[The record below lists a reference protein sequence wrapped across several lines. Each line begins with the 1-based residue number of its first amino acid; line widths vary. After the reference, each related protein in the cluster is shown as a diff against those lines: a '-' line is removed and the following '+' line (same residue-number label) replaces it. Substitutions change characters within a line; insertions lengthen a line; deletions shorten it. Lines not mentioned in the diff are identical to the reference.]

1 MADSEHEPSPD
12 EFEIEISDLGPQRGR
27 RGYGLP
33 RLTPRQRR
41 VSVVLTVL
49 LFVLVIGTFLGGS
62 PEVRGL
68 LARTLL
74 RPQPTATASSDSLSL
89 YVQGNPSWGHFIV
102 DGRPIAHL
110 PALRRD
116 RPLVLA
122 QGQHTIIWQVAPFN
136 PQTCILTVLNAT
148 TLSGPCLFSSRMSAH
163 FVPGVNAMVLSF
175 FASLNELP
183 AGQRR
188 ALLQQIQQ
196 ALASYETSESVHVGE
211 RYAVAEQQIQ
221 ADPSLCSLAV
231 HLAICSARAQQ
242 PLQASLHV
250 QLDSST
256 STDDPCVASNQC
268 SFNHQDCRVLCE
280 DPTVVYSNREIDG
293 WSVAAT
299 VSLSWSYATLSGQV
313 IASGQPISAVRGTQG
328 YQMVSLHITR
338 SGQDWQV
345 SPFRQNIGAGYD
357 DPLCN
362 QAAQDTEALASIASG
377 NQNMFVQNLVP
388 VNNRAAEGCLVVL
401 ASAPG
406 TILDPSTPVP
416 APNTQLVAYCLVRF
430 GVVLA
435 VNQVAHQQW
444 PFLPM
449 VDGYENSLANAAL
462 ATIAP

>member
-110 PALRRD
+110 PALGRD

-242 PLQASLHV
+242 PLQASLHI

-345 SPFRQNIGAGYD
+345 SPFPQNIGAGYD

-416 APNTQLVAYCLVRF
+416 APSTQLVAYCLVRF

>member
-1 MADSEHEPSPD
+1 MADPERESSPD
-12 EFEIEISDLGPQRGR
+12 EFKVEITDLGPQRGK

-41 VSVVLTVL
+41 VSAVLTVL
-49 LFVLVIGTFLGGS
+49 LFVLVMGTFLGGS
-62 PEVRGL
+62 PEVRSL

-74 RPQPTATASSDSLSL
+74 RPQPTAPASIGSLSFYL
-89 YVQGNPSWGHFIV
+89 QGNPSWGHFIV

-110 PALRRD
+110 PVLVRD

-136 PQTCILTVLNAT
+136 PQTCVLTVVNAT

-163 FVPGVNAMVLSF
+163 FVPGVKAMVLSF

-183 AGQRR
+183 ASQRQAVLR
-188 ALLQQIQQ
+188 QIQQ
-196 ALASYETSESVHVGE
+196 ALTGYETSEQVHLGE
-211 RYAVAEQQIQ
+211 RYAVSEQQIQ
-221 ADPSLCSLAV
+221 ADPSLCNLV
-231 HLAICSARAQQ
+231 VQLAICSARAKQ
-242 PLQASLHV
+242 PLQASLGV

-256 STDDPCVASNQC
+256 SSDDPCIVSNQC
-268 SFNHQDCRVLCE
+268 SFNRQDCRALCE
-280 DPTVVYSNREIDG
+280 DPTVVYGNRDVDG

-313 IASGQPISAVRGTQG
+313 IASDQPISAVRGTQG
-328 YQMVSLHITR
+328 YQMVSLQITR
-338 SGQDWQV
+338 VGQDWRV
-345 SPFRQNIGAGYD
+345 LPFPQNIGSGYD
-357 DPLCN
+357 DPLCS

-377 NQNMFVQNLVP
+377 NQNLFVQDLIP
-388 VNNRAAEGCLVVL
+388 VHNHAAEGCLVVL
-401 ASAPG
+401 ASSPG
-406 TILDPSTPVP
+406 TNLDPSTPAP

-444 PFLPM
+444 PFLPV
-449 VDGYENSLANAAL
+449 VDAYENGLANAAL
-462 ATIAP
+462 ATISP